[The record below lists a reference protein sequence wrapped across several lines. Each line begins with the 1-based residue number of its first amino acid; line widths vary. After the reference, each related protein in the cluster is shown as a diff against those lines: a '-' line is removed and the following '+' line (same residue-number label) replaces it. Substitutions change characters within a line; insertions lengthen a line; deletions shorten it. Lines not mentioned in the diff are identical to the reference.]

1 MIKKGAIL
9 YLGGDPVYAQ
19 LFGLKFKL
27 PIYGYTEH
35 NRSLGFLYKKT
46 FFKHTDGNLM
56 YTKVEQFLK
65 SNESNDDIT
74 IAENILFFTGSRPQH
89 FEHLFPLF
97 CNTIQL
103 LRKNNPNIKPIISI
117 SPFISNQLYTKVT
130 SASDVEGITIT
141 RSTDSLK
148 LMNRSKLLIT
158 IPGTNTAESMFLN
171 LPTLVFIPTNYPELI
186 IFDGLLGIVGAIPI
200 VGKVLKRIAV
210 HYLSSK
216 PGFYAHPNRIS
227 NELIFPE
234 FIGIMTPELIAS
246 HISNYINNPDKLIA
260 IKRKLQKI
268 YKTHS
273 VSSKIINTIFKNHS
287 KI

>member
-1 MIKKGAIL
+1 MKVMMISL
-9 YLGGDPVYAQ
+9 S
-19 LFGLKFKL
+19 LKIF
-27 PIYGYTEH
+27 
-35 NRSLGFLYKKT
+35 
-46 FFKHTDGNLM
+46 
-56 YTKVEQFLK
+56 
-65 SNESNDDIT
+65 
-74 IAENILFFTGSRPQH
+74 FFTGSRPQH

-186 IFDGLLGIVGAIPI
+186 IFDGLLDCIVGAIPI
-200 VGKVLKRIAV
+200 VGKVLKQILYN
-210 HYLSSK
+210 YLSSK
-216 PGFYAHPNRIS
+216 PGFYFH
-227 NELIFPE
+227 FPSLE
-234 FIGIMTPELIAS
+234 YQT
-246 HISNYINNPDKLIA
+246 N
-260 IKRKLQKI
+260 
-268 YKTHS
+268 
-273 VSSKIINTIFKNHS
+273 
-287 KI
+287 